1 MIVHH
6 LPVFNDGCH
15 AFGMLGFE
23 LFVLQDKRLVFLAKE
38 HKLFH
43 IDRSEI
49 VVELLQSIIFLDFGH
64 ELSFKRIV
72 VNLESMSL
80 FSKILLSQF

>member
-6 LPVFNDGCH
+6 LPIFNDGRH

-23 LFVLQDKRLVFLAKE
+23 LFVLQDKRLVLLAKE

-49 VVELLQSIIFLDFGH
+49 IIELLQSIIFLGFGH
-64 ELSFKRIV
+64 ELSFKRV
-72 VNLESMSL
+72 VVDLESMSL
-80 FSKILLSQF
+80 FSKIFLSQL